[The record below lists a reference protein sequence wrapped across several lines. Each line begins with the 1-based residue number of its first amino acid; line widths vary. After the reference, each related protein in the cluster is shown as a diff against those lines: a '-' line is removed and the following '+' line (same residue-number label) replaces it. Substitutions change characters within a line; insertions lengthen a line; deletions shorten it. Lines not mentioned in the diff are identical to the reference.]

1 MNSPDAENSLPPSLR
16 FLKGLVILLMI
27 TMIVGVITV
36 VGLLV
41 TRMPDASALP
51 VLPGQIT
58 LPDGATVQAVTYGK
72 GWFGVVTTDQRLL
85 IFGQDGQ
92 LRQEVEIKS
101 DPSP

>member
-1 MNSPDAENSLPPSLR
+1 MPPSLR
-16 FLKGLVILLMI
+16 FLKGLVILLMV

-41 TRMPDASALP
+41 TRMPDAKALP

-58 LPDGATVQAVTYGK
+58 LPDGAGVEAVTYGK
-72 GWFGVVTTDQRLL
+72 GWFGVVTTDQRFL

-92 LRQEVEIKS
+92 LRQEIKILA
-101 DPSP
+101 DTLP